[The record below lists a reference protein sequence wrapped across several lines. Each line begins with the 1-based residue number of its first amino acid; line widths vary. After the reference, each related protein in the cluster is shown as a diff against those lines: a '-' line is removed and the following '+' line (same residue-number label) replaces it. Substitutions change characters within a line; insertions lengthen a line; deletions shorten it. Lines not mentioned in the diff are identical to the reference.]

1 MIIFCY
7 KALNIKL
14 GESMLIRLFAFL
26 FFSLTLTNCI
36 SVSSLQTARTLKEKE
51 WSVQTAIGTQSVKFK
66 EYSDNNDKKELQKTI
81 ESLSLPIVEFGF
93 RYGLLTNLDAGIKF
107 SLPGSLSIDAK
118 YMILG
123 KGSPFALAIGAGY
136 NTGSYETEGS
146 NKTKTDTSDIKIP
159 LYLTYDID
167 NSISTYLV
175 TQYIKRNTTSTGTVT
190 AEEETTYY
198 GVTGGITWNW
208 LMLEYGLFFPEKDS
222 SAGMQQITVGFTT
235 GWDDV
240 ER

>member
-81 ESLSLPIVEFGF
+81 ESVYEIATTLSIRKLRQEPLSRSITGRTRGF
-93 RYGLLTNLDAGIKF
+93 L
-107 SLPGSLSIDAK
+107 GSLVGTSI
-118 YMILG
+118 I
-123 KGSPFALAIGAGY
+123 
-136 NTGSYETEGS
+136 
-146 NKTKTDTSDIKIP
+146 
-159 LYLTYDID
+159 
-167 NSISTYLV
+167 
-175 TQYIKRNTTSTGTVT
+175 QYISRSSPLTFLNVT
-190 AEEETTYY
+190 R
-198 GVTGGITWNW
+198 
-208 LMLEYGLFFPEKDS
+208 K
-222 SAGMQQITVGFTT
+222 GF
-235 GWDDV
+235 W
-240 ER
+240 